1 MFLPAKLSPPAVDR
15 VNLQVEKG
23 ELFGLLGPNGAGKTT
38 LIKMLSTLVLP
49 TAGTAW
55 INGIEIS
62 HESAVK
68 SAIGVVT
75 GDERSFFWRLSGRQN
90 LEFFASLHSLD
101 KYTARRRIAEL
112 SDLLDIHDI
121 IEERFSTYSTGSRQR
136 LAIARS
142 LLNKP
147 QILFLDEP
155 SNGLDPIAADKLH
168 YLIRDQLNRSQGMTI
183 FLTTHDLQ
191 EAQHLCDR
199 IAFMNRGSINACGS
213 LDDLRRELNLDQHF
227 SITVDCL
234 PDHIADELKTQFPTI
249 EIHRK
254 IPEHNLKVSP
264 NLTRI
269 SINSPDLQLLN
280 RITGLLLDHQVLIHS
295 IDKHAPSLETI
306 FSQLYEKS
314 NITPDTIG
322 LSNQPIKQSQPE
334 KAPSIP
340 VIHVKNP
347 WRTAGAFLKR
357 DFIAEISYRVS
368 FVLQFLNIFFS
379 VGIFYFLS
387 QLIDKAGS
395 IPSLEAYGNDYFSFV
410 LIGVAFGGY
419 FGLGLSSFASNLRQ
433 AQTTGVLEAMLTTPI
448 SIPMIILAS
457 SQWDYLFTTLKVFV
471 YLILGVGFLNVQL
484 GDVNYLAACVIL
496 ILTIITFS
504 SLGIIA
510 ASFIMVLKRGDPITW
525 AFNALSVLLGGVYYP
540 ISILPDWLQIIA
552 RIFPITYTLEA
563 MRKALLTS
571 ATFSELL
578 PEIIA
583 LSIFS
588 IILLPL
594 SLYIFKYSVRRA
606 KIDGSLTH
614 Y

>member
-1 MFLPAKLSPPAVDR
+1 M
-15 VNLQVEKG
+15 
-23 ELFGLLGPNGAGKTT
+23 
-38 LIKMLSTLVLP
+38 
-49 TAGTAW
+49 
-55 INGIEIS
+55 
-62 HESAVK
+62 
-68 SAIGVVT
+68 
-75 GDERSFFWRLSGRQN
+75 
-90 LEFFASLHSLD
+90 
-101 KYTARRRIAEL
+101 
-112 SDLLDIHDI
+112 
-121 IEERFSTYSTGSRQR
+121 
-136 LAIARS
+136 
-142 LLNKP
+142 
-147 QILFLDEP
+147 
-155 SNGLDPIAADKLH
+155 
-168 YLIRDQLNRSQGMTI
+168 
-183 FLTTHDLQ
+183 
-191 EAQHLCDR
+191 
-199 IAFMNRGSINACGS
+199 
-213 LDDLRRELNLDQHF
+213 
-227 SITVDCL
+227 
-234 PDHIADELKTQFPTI
+234 
-249 EIHRK
+249 
-254 IPEHNLKVSP
+254 
-264 NLTRI
+264 
-269 SINSPDLQLLN
+269 
-280 RITGLLLDHQVLIHS
+280 
-295 IDKHAPSLETI
+295 
-306 FSQLYEKS
+306 
-314 NITPDTIG
+314 
-322 LSNQPIKQSQPE
+322 
-334 KAPSIP
+334 
-340 VIHVKNP
+340 
-347 WRTAGAFLKR
+347 
-357 DFIAEISYRVS
+357 
-368 FVLQFLNIFFS
+368 
-379 VGIFYFLS
+379 
-387 QLIDKAGS
+387 
-395 IPSLEAYGNDYFSFV
+395 
-410 LIGVAFGGY
+410 IGVAFGGY